1 MPIVETYK
9 FKFTPWTEGKPEEY
23 ALILC
28 KDRAQ
33 TVGNALCVAH
43 PYRLWHFTN
52 KNGDFKPTH
61 WCDLSKDVKRITK
74 EEVES
79 QATCVYCH
87 SDQII
92 HTNSHSW
99 GINPI
104 KDMGCYE
111 SFDGTTLHGFSKW
124 KFCPICGRKL
134 DEE

>member
-87 SDQII
+87 NDQII